1 MYYPLSYLRHFL
13 LQASVFVY
21 NFYSGIIFAEK
32 NFAVILFCGNLYLRI
47 AKKTAKIA
55 KLRTRKKFSAT
66 QWSRKTNKRASA
78 KSPSALKRD
87 ACVESLV

>member
-32 NFAVILFCGNLYLRI
+32 NFAVILLCGNLFLRI
-47 AKKTAKIA
+47 AKKTA